1 MGIIDEDDNLA
12 DALNNDNYNKLRHE
26 LLTGID
32 LNDECARCSSKPLIK
47 IKDMQ
52 EWVKSCFYGS

>member
-32 LNDECARCSSKPLIK
+32 RTNILYRPETYP
-47 IKDMQ
+47 
-52 EWVKSCFYGS
+52 